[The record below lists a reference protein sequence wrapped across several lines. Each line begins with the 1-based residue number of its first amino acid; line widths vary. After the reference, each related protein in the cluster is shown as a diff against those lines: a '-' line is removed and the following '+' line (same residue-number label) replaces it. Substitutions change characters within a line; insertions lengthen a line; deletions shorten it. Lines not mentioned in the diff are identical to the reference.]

1 MSKNHFLRKFDE
13 LLLSYQIIKLFKCLQ
28 LLLLL
33 LRVAIYLRKSGSLLN
48 GFISVHVKRLSK
60 FHSLLHDT
68 SSVVYAII

>member
-13 LLLSYQIIKLFKCLQ
+13 LLLSYQIVKLFKYLQ
-28 LLLLL
+28 LLLL